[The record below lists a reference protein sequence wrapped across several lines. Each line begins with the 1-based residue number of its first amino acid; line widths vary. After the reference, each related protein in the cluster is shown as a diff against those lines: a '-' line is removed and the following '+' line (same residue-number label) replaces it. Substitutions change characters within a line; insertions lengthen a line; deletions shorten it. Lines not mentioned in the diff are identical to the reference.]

1 MKQIVEHNPDDTATN
16 DHADDGNDDEQ
27 DRNSVFHFEL
37 SFIVWMNL
45 TLIIILRID
54 IMSIVFSKKFEYF
67 KYFNTPISVS

>member
-1 MKQIVEHNPDDTATN
+1 MKQIVEHNPDDATAD
-16 DHADDGNDDEQ
+16 DHANDRSNDEQ

-54 IMSIVFSKKFEYF
+54 IMSIDFFKK
-67 KYFNTPISVS
+67 V